1 MAAQAAAGPP
11 APAAVV
17 AYCTVPNAEVGNAL
31 ARALVSSKLAACV
44 NVVPGVRS
52 IYSWK
57 GAVCEDDELLLIIK
71 TRAELTGAR
80 RSACEHNAVR

>member
-1 MAAQAAAGPP
+1 
-11 APAAVV
+11 VCYV
-17 AYCTVPNAEVGNAL
+17 TVPNADVGNAL
-31 ARALVSSKLAACV
+31 ARALVGARLAACV

-57 GAVCEDDELLLIIK
+57 GEVCEDDELLLIIK

-80 RSACEHNAVR
+80 YSIGAQVLTC